1 MTRHHW
7 ISTLARVFCG
17 LVFIMHGYPKIMN
30 LAGTSVFFSENFG
43 VPGWLAIPI
52 AILEFFGGIL
62 LVTGSATR
70 IVSALFI
77 FEMLGAM
84 LFVHLPHGWDVFA
97 GGFEFNLALIILLL
111 TVIVLGPGPLSVDSV
126 SARRRGT
133 GHASEESPT
142 V

>member
-17 LVFIMHGYPKIMN
+17 LVFIIHGYPKIMN
-30 LAGTSVFFSENFG
+30 LAGTSMFFSENFG

-62 LVTGSATR
+62 LVAGLATR

-77 FEMLGAM
+77 FEMIGAM
-84 LFVHLPHGWDVFA
+84 LFVHLPHGWDVFQ
-97 GGFEFNLALIILLL
+97 GGFEFNLALVLLL
-111 TVIVLGPGPLSVDSV
+111 LIVVLLGPGPLSIDAAIV
-126 SARRRGT
+126 RRRG
-133 GHASEESPT
+133 GGYAPEESPPA
-142 V
+142 

>member
-126 SARRRGT
+126 IARRRGT